1 VTLPALAAALRVG
14 PEASRTWPISIGCR
28 RSSARRLTRRAGN
41 WLAFGATAIISF
53 AAGAADAQLTS
64 VPRGAPTTSVPTT
77 VPGGPVDPIEQA
89 RRRALAPVP
98 KAPAPPL
105 PAYVWVPERR
115 FYSSELQR
123 EIVVP
128 GHYETRITD
137 QQYTVPPLTGYGP
150 QGQNP
155 VYIPGGQRP
164 PADLRQSP

>member
-1 VTLPALAAALRVG
+1 MSNPG
-14 PEASRTWPISIGCR
+14 SSI
-28 RSSARRLTRRAGN
+28 
-41 WLAFGATAIISF
+41 
-53 AAGAADAQLTS
+53 
-64 VPRGAPTTSVPTT
+64 
-77 VPGGPVDPIEQA
+77 DPIEQA
-89 RRRALAPVP
+89 RRRALTPVP
-98 KAPAPPL
+98 RVPAPAAPTN
-105 PAYVWVPERR
+105 VWVPERR
-115 FYSSELQR
+115 YYSSELQR